1 MFVLVAMAACTA
13 DTQTAAI
20 CLVFFASLAIGYN
33 EAIALPLCS
42 ICIRDQQEIGTA
54 TGVAGSARSA
64 ISTIAS
70 TIYSVVLTIRVTK
83 TLSTEVPAAV
93 IKAGLPASSVADYM
107 TAIAGGAIPKAL
119 AAVKGLTPAIEAV
132 GARAYQVAYSD
143 AYRTIF
149 LTSLGFGGL
158 AMIIAC
164 FVPNVE
170 DLMVDSVAATLHGRN
185 KPEVVDH
192 LHEKIVQASSTV

>member
-1 MFVLVAMAACTA
+1 MAACTA
-13 DTQTAAI
+13 DTPTTAI
-20 CLVFFASLAIGYN
+20 CLVWFASLAIGYN
-33 EAIALPLCS
+33 EAIALPLCT

-54 TGVAGSARSA
+54 TGVAGSSRSA
-64 ISTIAS
+64 ISTIAA

-107 TAIAGGAIPKAL
+107 AAIAGGGLPKAL

-132 GARAYQVAYSD
+132 GGRAYQVAYSD

-164 FVPNVE
+164 FVPNI
-170 DLMVDSVAATLHGRN
+170 DNLMVDSVAATLHGRN
-185 KPEVVDH
+185 KPEAVDH
-192 LHEKIVQASSTV
+192 VHEKITQASGGPV